1 MQNVMMR
8 VALVVA
14 TALFAVACAAAPTPV
29 PTQAPPT
36 AAPKPTEAAKPTA
49 APATAVPPT
58 NAPTTAS
65 QPTAAPAATKAAPA
79 SVTVKFGQ
87 VGGLSDAAIFI
98 AEAKGFFKEQGITVE
113 YVPFTSAAQ
122 MVAPLGTNE
131 LQIGGGAISAGLF
144 NAFNRDVKILIVADK
159 GNQNPGNGYEA
170 YIVRKDLA
178 DQIKGPKD
186 LKGRTVA
193 LAARDISPE
202 YSLDAYLRQG
212 GLTINDVNVVTMG
225 HPDMLSALQNK
236 AIDVGAPIEPT
247 LSRTLQA
254 GVGTLLTRVDAVVP
268 GIQVAVI
275 LYSQKFATDQRDA
288 ATRFMFAYLK
298 GARLYNDAFT
308 KKDLQVRKD
317 VVDILAKATKL
328 DASLFDTMYVPGID
342 PNGKVNVK
350 STDDIQQ
357 WFVKKGSLNKV
368 ADLEKLIDM
377 SFANDASKQLGPYK

>member
-1 MQNVMMR
+1 MKRTPLAIVLVLLILL
-8 VALVVA
+8 VA
-14 TALFAVACAAAPTPV
+14 ACAPPQNAGSSTPAPTVAPPA
-29 PTQAPPT
+29 PTQAPP
-36 AAPKPTEAAKPTA
+36 
-49 APATAVPPT
+49 V
-58 NAPTTAS
+58 APTSAPSTLIQAS
-65 QPTAAPAATKAAPA
+65 AAQPIK
-79 SVTVKFGQ
+79 VKFGQ
-87 VGGLSDAAIFI
+87 VGGMSDGAIFI

-144 NAFNRDVKILIVADK
+144 NAFNRGVNILIVADK
-159 GNQNPGNGYEA
+159 GNQNPGNGYEG
-170 YIVRKDLA
+170 YVVRKDLA

-225 HPDMLSALQNK
+225 HPDMLTALQNK

-247 LSRTLQA
+247 LSRTLEA
-254 GVGTLLTRVDAVVP
+254 GAGTLLTRVDAVVP

-275 LYSQKFATDQRDA
+275 LYSQKFATDQHDA
-288 ATRFMFAYLK
+288 ANRFMIAYLK
-298 GARLYNDAFT
+298 GARLYNDAFV
-308 KKDLQVRKD
+308 KKDPQIRSD
-317 VVDILAKATKL
+317 VIAILSKATKL
-328 DASLFDTMYVPGID
+328 DAKLFDTMYVPGLD
-342 PNGKVNVK
+342 PNGKVNAK

-357 WFVKKGSLNKV
+357 WFVKKGSLDKA
-368 ADLEKLIDM
+368 ADLNKMIDM
-377 SFANDASKQLGPYK
+377 SFADNAVKQLGPYK